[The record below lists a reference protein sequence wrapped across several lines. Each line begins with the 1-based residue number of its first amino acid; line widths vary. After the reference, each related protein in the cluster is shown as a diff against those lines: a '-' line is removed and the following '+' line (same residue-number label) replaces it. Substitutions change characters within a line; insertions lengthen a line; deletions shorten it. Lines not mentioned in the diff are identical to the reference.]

1 MPAPFRFELY
11 VMGQT
16 SRSRNAE
23 RQLRA
28 LCEVHLEGRY
38 EIEVVDVAEH
48 PELAE
53 ERRIVATPTL
63 DRVEPPP
70 RVRVIGDLGPPER
83 LLSALDLPQDLGT
96 TEARP

>member
-1 MPAPFRFELY
+1 MTLRFRFQLY

-28 LCEVHLEGRY
+28 LCDSRTEGRY
-38 EIEVVDVAEH
+38 EIEVLDVAEH

-63 DRVEPPP
+63 DRIQPLP
-70 RVRVIGDLGPPER
+70 RIRVIGDLGPPER
-83 LLSALDLPQDLGT
+83 LVSVLDLPQEQGT
-96 TEARP
+96 KESDP

>member
-1 MPAPFRFELY
+1 MPRFRFQLY

-28 LCEVHLEGRY
+28 LCDSRTEGRY
-38 EIEVVDVAEH
+38 EIEVIDLAEH

-53 ERRIVATPTL
+53 DRRIVATPTL
-63 DRVEPPP
+63 DRIEPLP
-70 RVRVIGDLGPPER
+70 RIRVIGDLGPPER
-83 LLSALDLPQDLGT
+83 LMSVLDLPVEPATRERD
-96 TEARP
+96 P

>member
-1 MPAPFRFELY
+1 MPLFRFELF

-28 LCEVHLEGRY
+28 LCDSRTEGRY
-38 EIEVVDVAEH
+38 EIEVIDLAEH
-48 PELAE
+48 PDVAD

-63 DRVEPPP
+63 DRVEPLP
-70 RVRVIGDLGPPER
+70 RIRVIGDLGPPE
-83 LLSALDLPQDLGT
+83 LLMTMLDLPQVQETDG
-96 TEARP
+96 EDP